1 MKRQDFNKNWVLQK
15 EDGSKIKVSLPHDA
29 MIAEQRSPDSP
40 GESANAYF
48 PGGFYIYE
56 KDFFVPKYWQ
66 DEHIVFQFEGVYKDS
81 KVYINGTEAG
91 GRPYGYIPFFVETA
105 GLLNFGTENKISV
118 VVENIKLPNSRW
130 YTGSGIYRPVW
141 LWVGSEKHINIEG
154 VKISTLSYS
163 PARIKVETSHTGGN
177 VAVAIQR
184 DGEIVAEGKGDTL
197 TLDIPNTQLWSD
209 ETPELYQCHV
219 TLTENGVIVD
229 ETTETFGVRLVE
241 WSPKGLFVNGKET
254 LLRGGCVHHDNGILG
269 ACSYA
274 ESEERR
280 VRILKKAGFNA
291 IRSSHN
297 PASPAML
304 KACDQYGMY
313 VMDETWDMW
322 YGHKNKYDYASD
334 FMDNYK
340 TDIKAMV
347 DQDFNHPSVIMYS
360 IGNEISEP
368 HEQKGIFLAKAMTEY
383 IHSIDINRAVTCGV
397 NLWLI
402 LMASKGKGIY
412 KEEDGLSTEKP
423 QSKRPAK
430 KDKQKAVS
438 STLFNMITSKVGT
451 HMNKAANS
459 KRADKITSPCLDALD
474 IAGYN
479 YASGRYPLEGKA
491 HPNRVVV
498 GSETFPQDIA
508 KNWDMVKKYPYLI
521 GDFMWAAWDYL
532 GEAGAGA
539 WAYTNDGTTFKKP
552 YPWLLADAGAI
563 DILGNIGAEAEY
575 AARVW
580 GLRDKPYI
588 GVRPVNHPGVKPYK
602 MVWRGTNAIASWAWQ
617 GCEGNEA
624 IVEVYARA
632 DHVELWLN
640 NKQLSKK
647 KIKNYKAIFKTRYIP
662 GTLTAIAYDKN
673 GKELSRSDLISAEG
687 SRHIN
692 IIPEKNSVNA
702 GEIVY
707 VDINITG
714 ENGIIESNADTK
726 LDLMVEGGKLLAF
739 GSANPRT
746 KESYLSGSF
755 TTYYGRAQAVVR
767 ADEAGVIRITTNG
780 GNMKSVFVEIEAI
793 KKQGEI
799 LNESH

>member
-1 MKRQDFNKNWVLQK
+1 MKKIDFNKNWIFQK
-15 EDGSKIKVSLPHDA
+15 EDGSRIKVDLPHDA

-40 GESANAYF
+40 GGSANAYF
-48 PGGFYIYE
+48 PGGLYVYE
-56 KDFFVPKYWQ
+56 KTFDVPEDWQ
-66 DEHIVFQFEGVYKDS
+66 DKYIAFQFEGVYKNS

-91 GRPYGYIPFFVETA
+91 GRPYGYIPFFVETE
-105 GLLNFGTENKISV
+105 GLLNFGAENTIRV
-118 VVENIKLPNSRW
+118 VADNRNLPNSRW

-141 LWVGSEKHINIEG
+141 LWIGGNNHINIEG

-163 PARIKVETSHTGGN
+163 PAWIKIETAHTGGN
-177 VAVAIQR
+177 VTVEIQYKGKTVAS
-184 DGEIVAEGKGDTL
+184 GKGSSI
-197 TLDIPNTQLWSD
+197 TLDIANAALWND
-209 ETPELYQCHV
+209 ESPHLYQCHV
-219 TLTENGVIVD
+219 RLSENGRNVD
-229 ETTETFGVRLVE
+229 EVIEKFGIRKIE
-241 WSPKGLFVNGKET
+241 WSSKGLFINGKKT

-269 ACSYA
+269 ARSYA

-280 VRILKKAGFNA
+280 VRIMKEAGFNA

-304 KACDQYGMY
+304 EACDKYGLY

-322 YGHKNKYDYASD
+322 YEHKSKYDYASD

-347 DQDFNHPSVIMYS
+347 DRDFNHPSVIMYS

-368 HEQKGIFLAKAMTEY
+368 HEQKGIALTKEMTAY
-383 IHSIDINRAVTCGV
+383 IHSLDTNRAVTCGL

-402 LMASKGKGIY
+402 SKASKGKSVY
-412 KEEDGLSTEKP
+412 KKEGGLASGDD
-423 QSKRPAK
+423 K
-430 KDKQKAVS
+430 KKNQLSS
-438 STLFNMITSKVGT
+438 STLFNFVTSMVGT
-451 HMNKAANS
+451 GMNKNANS
-459 KRADKITSPCLDALD
+459 KAADIVTSPCLDILD

-491 HPNRVVV
+491 HPNRIVM

-508 KNWDMVKKYPYLI
+508 KNWAMVKKYPYLI
-521 GDFMWAAWDYL
+521 GDFMWTAWDYL
-532 GEAGAGA
+532 GEAGLGA
-539 WAYTNDGTTFKKP
+539 WAYSDDGKGFNKP
-552 YPWLLADAGAI
+552 YPWLLAEAGAI

-575 AARVW
+575 AATVW
-580 GLRDKPYI
+580 GLQKQPYI
-588 GVRPVNHPGVKPYK
+588 GVQPVNHPGITPAK
-602 MVWRGTNAIASWAWQ
+602 MVWRGTNAIASWSWQ
-617 GCEGNEA
+617 GCEGNKA
-624 IVEVYARA
+624 VVEVYADA
-632 DHVELWLN
+632 DHVELLLN
-640 NKQLSKK
+640 NRRIAKK
-647 KIKNYKAIFKTRYIP
+647 KIKNYRAIFKMRYIP

-673 GKELSRSDLISAEG
+673 GGELSRSDLVSAEG

-692 IIPEKNSVNA
+692 ISPEKNSVNT

-707 VDINITG
+707 VDINIIG

-726 LDLMVEGGKLLAF
+726 LDLMVEGGTLLAF

-746 KESYLSGSF
+746 EESYLSGSF
-755 TTYYGRAQAVVR
+755 TTYYGRAQAVVQ
-767 ADEAGVIRITTNG
+767 ADEAGVIRITTSG